1 MNWEPHLP
9 LTVATVAVIA
19 TLSVCTAGIERHLD
33 AVARTN
39 GAVEL
44 AGIET
49 RLQAIED
56 YACSMDRS
64 LQSIDTTMLPPS
76 VRLHKDRA
84 QPCPGDPGQRSP

>member
-1 MNWEPHLP
+1 MNFEPHLP
-9 LTVATVAVIA
+9 LTIATLAVIA
-19 TLSVCTAGIERHLD
+19 TLGVCTAGIEQHLD

-76 VRLHKDRA
+76 VRLHRDRV
-84 QPCPGDPGQRSP
+84 QPCPGQRQQ

>member
-9 LTVATVAVIA
+9 LTIATVAVIA

-39 GAVEL
+39 GAVQL

-64 LQSIDTTMLPPS
+64 LQSIDTTMMPPS
-76 VRLHKDRA
+76 VRLHRDPGR
-84 QPCPGDPGQRSP
+84 PCPGQRSH

>member
-1 MNWEPHLP
+1 MNWEQHLP
-9 LTVATVAVIA
+9 LTIATLAVIA
-19 TLSVCTAGIERHLD
+19 TLSVCTTGIERHLD
-33 AVARTN
+33 AVARAN
-39 GAVEL
+39 GAAEL

-76 VRLHKDRA
+76 VRLHRDRA
-84 QPCPGDPGQRSP
+84 QPCPNQR

>member
-1 MNWEPHLP
+1 MNWEQHLP
-9 LTVATVAVIA
+9 LTIATVAVIA

-76 VRLHKDRA
+76 VRLHRDHV
-84 QPCPGDPGQRSP
+84 QPCPSRRSQ